1 MTMHKPPQRWLAAS
15 LTYLAAINPAFAQPR
30 ITTQPAEQ
38 SVSLGANVTEIVT
51 ASSVNAL
58 NYQWRF
64 NGTEIGEAISRTLIL
79 TNVQMADVGGYSV
92 VVTDSSGSVTSLVAR
107 LDVDTAFVKITLGNL
122 LTASDNPVPCAF
134 GDYDADGFV
143 DLFLGT
149 VNTNPDVLYRNNGD
163 GTFARLT
170 QALAGPIVSTP
181 GESLGCAWV
190 DYDNDGLLDMF
201 VANGGFMGNQEN
213 FLYRN
218 TGQGRFE
225 RVKGAVAG
233 RIVTDA
239 DPSFAASWDDFD
251 HDGFVDLFVANGGFY
266 GNSKNALYRNQGNGT
281 FSRVTTGDLVNTSA
295 ACTGGIWGD
304 YNNDGFRDLFL
315 ANYSGQ
321 KNALYRNNGDGSFV
335 KMGASFVGSIATD
348 VGNALGAAWGD
359 YDNDGN
365 LDLFVTT
372 RNAQP
377 NFLYHNQGDGTFVRV
392 TNSIPEADITN
403 KGERSHGCAWGDYDN
418 DGYLDLFVVN
428 KYAKNFLY
436 HNNRDGTFTK
446 ITAGSFVNEIAAAGL
461 EGHACAWIDFDNDG
475 FLDLFETTFSKNAL
489 YHNNGNNNGWL
500 SLKLVGT
507 VSNRSAVGAKV
518 RVNATIRGKSLWQLR
533 EVSSGGTFGS
543 PNDLRAC
550 FGLGDATNIDIVR
563 IEWPSGTVQEVR
575 NVAPKQFLTFTE
587 PARLNGSVAEG
598 QYQLVLNGGIG
609 FTYGVET
616 STNLVDWAPLTKVQ
630 TTNMTISIISAQ
642 GRPAGRQYFRALRQ

>member
-1 MTMHKPPQRWLAAS
+1 MHKPIQCWLAAS
-15 LTYLAAINPAFAQPR
+15 LTYLAAINAAFAQLR
-30 ITTQPAEQ
+30 IATQPAEQ

-51 ASSVNAL
+51 ASSVSQL
-58 NYQWRF
+58 TYQWRF
-64 NGTEIGEAISRTLIL
+64 NETAILGAIGRTLTL
-79 TNVQMADVGGYSV
+79 TNVQIANAGGYSV
-92 VVTDSSGSVTSLVAR
+92 VVADSSGSVTSLVAR
-107 LDVDTAFVKITLGNL
+107 LDVDAAFVKITLGNL
-122 LTASDNPVPCAF
+122 VNASDNPVPCAF
-134 GDYDADGFV
+134 GDYDADGFI
-143 DLFLGT
+143 DLFVAT
-149 VNTNPDVLYRNNGD
+149 VNANPDVLYRNNGD

-170 QALAGPIVSTP
+170 QVLAGPIVSTP
-181 GESLGCAWV
+181 GESLGCAWA
-190 DYDNDGLLDMF
+190 DYDNDGFLDMF
-201 VANGGFMGNQEN
+201 VANGGLRGNQEN

-218 TGQGRFE
+218 TGQGRFA
-225 RVKGAVAG
+225 RMNGAVAG
-233 RIVTDA
+233 SIVTDA

-251 HDGFVDLFVANGGFY
+251 HDGLVDLFVANGGFY
-266 GNSKNALYRNQGNGT
+266 GNSKSALYRNQGNGM

-295 ACTGGIWGD
+295 ACTGGIWAD

-321 KNALYRNNGDGSFV
+321 RNALYRNNGDGSFV
-335 KMGASFVGSIATD
+335 KMGASVVGSIATD

-372 RNAQP
+372 RNTQP
-377 NFLYHNQGDGTFVRV
+377 NFLYHNQGDGTFIRM
-392 TNSIPEADITN
+392 TNSIPEADITS
-403 KGERSHGCAWGDYDN
+403 KGDRSHGCAWGDYDN

-436 HNNRDGTFTK
+436 HNNCDGTFTK
-446 ITAGSFVNEIAAAGL
+446 ITAGSFVNEIAAFGL
-461 EGHACAWIDFDNDG
+461 EGHACAWIDYDNDG

-507 VSNRSAVGAKV
+507 VSNRSAIGAKV
-518 RVNATIRGKSLWQLR
+518 RLNATIRGNSLWQMR
-533 EVSSGGTFGS
+533 EVSSGGPFGS
-543 PNDLRAC
+543 QNDLRAT

-563 IEWPSGTVQEVR
+563 IEWPSGTVQEMR
-575 NVAPKQFLTFTE
+575 HVATKQFLTVIE
-587 PARLNGSVAEG
+587 PARLNGILAEG

-616 STNLVDWAPLTKVQ
+616 STNLVGWTPLTEIQ
-630 TTNMTISIISAQ
+630 TTNMTMPIISAD
-642 GRPAGRQYFRALRQ
+642 GRTAGRRYFRALRQ